1 MKNKNGKVDR
11 TKGIDEV
18 INDIDIDPS
27 DQVMRKSEGSYY
39 NLVMH
44 WYE

>member
-1 MKNKNGKVDR
+1 MSI

-18 INDIDIDPS
+18 INNIDIDPS
-27 DQVMRKSEGSYY
+27 DQVMRKSKRSYC

-44 WYE
+44 WRK